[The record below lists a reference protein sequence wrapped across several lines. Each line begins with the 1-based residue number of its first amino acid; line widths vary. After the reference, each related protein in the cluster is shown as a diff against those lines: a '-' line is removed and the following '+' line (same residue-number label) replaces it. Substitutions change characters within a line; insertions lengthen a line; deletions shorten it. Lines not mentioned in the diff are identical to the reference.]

1 MSSEQEKK
9 KLRKCNY
16 MLIGRR
22 GAGKTVALILMAG
35 TAEFFAKRE
44 LRIPEEKGIKLLTRR
59 GAEEFDLH
67 SAMTR
72 LIYYGIGPQPNRPEW
87 GDLRYELRMSIANP
101 LIPILTRDIS
111 IYIADPSGEITSEF
125 SKIISTGC
133 GNIGERLIE
142 RLKAKGISDEGVYEV
157 VNTIL
162 HDLDGFI
169 FVARLKDLKTD
180 YDFYI
185 SPEEAQAV
193 RTPDDEFANFIANY
207 ILYHECEGVKKK
219 LKAIVLITHIDKS
232 PEYMKYKDLS
242 KYANILV
249 ERYLMHTKNYL
260 SDKRMFEKWIPVVS
274 GIFGGE
280 YREGEYTRFT
290 LAAETKGRRH
300 IDYPI
305 DQYVK
310 LLRFIIG
317 TCGD

>member
-1 MSSEQEKK
+1 
-9 KLRKCNY
+9 
-16 MLIGRR
+16 MLIGRK
-22 GAGKTVALILMAG
+22 GAGKTVALLLMAG

-44 LRIPEEKGIKLLTRR
+44 LRVKDILLLTRH

-67 SAMTR
+67 SAVTR

-87 GDLRYELRMSIANP
+87 GDLRYELRMRIVNP

-133 GNIGERLIE
+133 GNIDERLIK
-142 RLKAKGISDEGVYEV
+142 RLRAKGISDEGVHEV
-157 VNTIL
+157 VSTIL

-169 FVARLKDLKTD
+169 FVAPLKDFKRD
-180 YDFYI
+180 YDSYI
-185 SPEEAQAV
+185 SPEQAQAIK
-193 RTPDDEFANFIANY
+193 TPDDDFANFIANY
-207 ILYHECEGVKKK
+207 ILYHECGGVKKK

-232 PEYMKYKDLS
+232 PEYKEYKDLS
-242 KYANILV
+242 KYANKLA
-249 ERYLMHTKNYL
+249 EQYLMHTKNYL
-260 SDKRMFEKWIPVVS
+260 NNKRIFEKWIPVVS

-280 YREGEYTRFT
+280 YRQGEYTRFT
-290 LAAETKGRRH
+290 LAAETEGRRH

-310 LLRFIIG
+310 MLKFFIE
-317 TCGD
+317 TC

>member
-1 MSSEQEKK
+1 
-9 KLRKCNY
+9 
-16 MLIGRR
+16 MLIGRK
-22 GAGKTVALILMAG
+22 GAGKTVALLLMAG

-44 LRIPEEKGIKLLTRR
+44 LRVKDILPLTRR

-67 SAMTR
+67 SAVTR
-72 LIYYGIGPQPNRPEW
+72 LIFYGIGPQPNRPEW
-87 GDLRYELRMSIANP
+87 GDLRYELRMCIANP
-101 LIPILTRDIS
+101 FIPILTRDIS

-133 GNIGERLIE
+133 GDIDE
-142 RLKAKGISDEGVYEV
+142 RLKERLRAKGISDKGVYEV

-169 FVARLKDLKTD
+169 FVAPLKDFKRD
-180 YDFYI
+180 YDSYI
-185 SPEEAQAV
+185 SPEQAQAIK
-193 RTPDDEFANFIANY
+193 TPDDDFANFIANY

-232 PEYMKYKDLS
+232 PEYTEYEKDLS
-242 KYANILV
+242 KYANKLA
-249 ERYLMHTKNYL
+249 EQYLMHTKNYL
-260 SDKRMFEKWIPVVS
+260 NNKRIFEKWIPVVS

-280 YREGEYTRFT
+280 YIEGEYTRFE
-290 LAAETKGRRH
+290 LAAETEGRRH

-310 LLRFIIG
+310 MLKFLIE
-317 TCGD
+317 TC